1 MTERCIIPP
10 RTPNERALTTRFAPG
25 SPNGAW
31 GEELYCAWLND
42 PPMKNTSPPRSNGDQ
57 RSRRKLARAT
67 PRITPDLHRFIEHMG
82 GYFESSG
89 VPRIGGLILGLLILA
104 HKPLSAEEI
113 ASTLKV
119 SRASVST
126 NFRIL
131 AAVGLAERFT
141 SHADRTTYY
150 LFPDTAWEQ
159 LMGMTIR
166 RVVVFK
172 QIVAEGLRALPQQD
186 AAHDRLVLANEY
198 SDWQIEAIQKVMDEW
213 RTRHRPAVRIASAS
227 GPG

>member
-1 MTERCIIPP
+1 
-10 RTPNERALTTRFAPG
+10 
-25 SPNGAW
+25 
-31 GEELYCAWLND
+31 
-42 PPMKNTSPPRSNGDQ
+42 MKNTESPRSKGH
-57 RSRRKLARAT
+57 RPSRGKLARPT
-67 PRITPDLHRFIEHMG
+67 PTITPDLHRFIEHMG

-104 HKPLSAEEI
+104 HRPLSAEEI

-131 AAVGLAERFT
+131 AAVGLAARFT

-166 RVVVFK
+166 RVEGFK
-172 QIVAEGLRALPQQD
+172 EIVAEGLRALPQQD

-213 RTRHRPAVRIASAS
+213 RARHRPAVHISSAFR
-227 GPG
+227 PG

>member
-1 MTERCIIPP
+1 
-10 RTPNERALTTRFAPG
+10 
-25 SPNGAW
+25 
-31 GEELYCAWLND
+31 
-42 PPMKNTSPPRSNGDQ
+42 MKNTAPPGSTSHRP
-57 RSRRKLARAT
+57 SRRKPARAT

-104 HKPLSAEEI
+104 HEALSAEEI
-113 ASTLKV
+113 ASILKV

-131 AAVGLAERFT
+131 AAAGLAEHFT
-141 SHADRTTYY
+141 SHADRRIYY
-150 LFPDTAWEQ
+150 VFPDTAWEQ
-159 LMGMTIR
+159 LMAMTIR

-198 SDWQIEAIQKVMDEW
+198 SDWQIEAIQRVMDEW
-213 RTRHRPAVRIASAS
+213 RTRHRPALPIAAS
-227 GPG
+227 SRPG